1 MHLTQTQKKEI
12 FEEHIVMLKHF
23 GCLGF
28 KVIREKSKPYY
39 FRVTVANKRGITTSA
54 VGRNKEEA
62 YTKIFRTIKT
72 LRLAGQN

>member
-23 GCLGF
+23 GYLGF
-28 KVIREKSKPYY
+28 KVISEESKPDY
-39 FRVTVANKRGITTSA
+39 FQVTVANKRGISTST

-62 YTKIFRTIKT
+62 YAKIFRTIKT
-72 LRLAGQN
+72 LRFAGQN